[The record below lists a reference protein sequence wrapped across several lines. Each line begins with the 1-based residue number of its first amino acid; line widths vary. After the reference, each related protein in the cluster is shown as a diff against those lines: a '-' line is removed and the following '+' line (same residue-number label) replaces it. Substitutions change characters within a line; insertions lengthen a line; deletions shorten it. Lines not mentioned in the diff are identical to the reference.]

1 MARSVLVALVCAGGL
16 LLPAYATDP
25 PASDID
31 SGLAIQTTLLKAK
44 DYLFQADPQKAVE
57 LLESQ
62 LPRINGHRQYLLLM
76 RDAYRDYVKHLYL
89 TNRAELAEK
98 YRNRLAILD
107 PEGAEK
113 LKPISLAP
121 ALAKNRTPDRN
132 ALAPPPPPDAPV
144 LAQLAETPPKWVP
157 TTGGSLFPKRNGAVS
172 IARAKDLEEDP
183 FRRENEQ
190 KASPPTTADDGK
202 QRLRDLL
209 ARAEKE
215 YGDRHFGEAK
225 RLFDE
230 LHQAD
235 PALASECREH
245 WAYCILVYVVEQLK
259 RPEVATQAL
268 AQLEG
273 EVRRAMSLAPAL
285 PNVAAEGKSLLG
297 VIQGLR
303 VAPTAAAAIAVKHF
317 ERNQAGWQLAE
328 TANYRIF
335 HRGTQDYA
343 EQVAQLVERVRDQM
357 HRKWFGVEPPPW
369 TPKCDV
375 VIHATP
381 EDYQKATGVAR
392 ESPGHASIGLDKQV
406 GRVATRRIDFPSGS
420 PALLT
425 DVLPHEA
432 THVVLGGNFGKFE
445 VPRWADEGM
454 AVLSETESR
463 IEAHRRNLAKAL
475 RDGRLMS
482 VREVITSKD
491 YPHPARV
498 MTFYAQSTSLVEY
511 LTKLNGPVTFAH
523 FVRDG
528 LEGNDY
534 EAALRKHYKIA
545 NFNELEQRWRRH
557 IQVELAS
564 SR

>member
-1 MARSVLVALVCAGGL
+1 MGRTVLVALVCAGGL

-25 PASDID
+25 PAPDVD
-31 SGLAIQTTLLKAK
+31 NGLAIQTTLLKAK
-44 DYLFQADPQKAVE
+44 DYLFQADAQKAVE

-62 LPRINGHRQYLLLM
+62 LPRINGHRPYLLLM

-89 TNRAELAEK
+89 SNRTELAEK

-113 LKPISLAP
+113 LKPLPPVQVAVKERI
-121 ALAKNRTPDRN
+121 PDRN

-157 TTGGSLFPKRNGAVS
+157 SAGGSLFPKRSGAAG

-183 FRRENEQ
+183 FRRENEL
-190 KASPPTTADDGK
+190 KWSPPTATNDGK
-202 QRLRDLL
+202 QPLRDLL
-209 ARAEKE
+209 ARAERE
-215 YGDRHFGEAK
+215 YGNRHFAEAK
-225 RLFDE
+225 QLFDQ

-245 WAYCILVYVVEQLK
+245 WAYCILFFVVEQLK

-285 PNVAAEGKSLLG
+285 PNVTAEGKSLLG

-303 VAPTAAAAIAVKHF
+303 VAPTAVAAVAVKHLPK
-317 ERNQAGWQLAE
+317 NKDGWQLAE
-328 TANYRIF
+328 TANFCIF
-335 HRGTQDYA
+335 HRGTEDYA
-343 EQVAQLVERVRDQM
+343 VQVAHLVERVRDQM

-369 TPKCDV
+369 TPKCVV
-375 VIHATP
+375 VIHASP
-381 EDYQKATGVAR
+381 EDYQKATGVGR

-406 GRVATRRIDFPSGS
+406 GRIATRRIDFPSGN
-420 PALLT
+420 PALMT

-463 IEAHRRNLAKAL
+463 IEAHRRNLAKAC

-491 YPHPARV
+491 YPHPSRV

-511 LTKLNGPVTFAH
+511 LTKLNGAVTFAR

-528 LEGNDY
+528 LEGNNY
-534 EAALRKHYKIA
+534 EAALRKHYKITD
-545 NFNELEQRWRRH
+545 FNELEQRWRRH